1 MERKVFIYDTTLR
14 DGTQG
19 EEVSFSVDDK
29 LAIAKKLDELGIDY
43 IEGGWPAS
51 NPKDKMFFE
60 KAKELKL
67 SHSKIV
73 AFGSTIRPGFSPEED
88 YNIQSLVSSGTEVV
102 TVFGKTWDIHVTEAL
117 GISLDDNLD
126 LIRRTITYLKSK
138 GKSVFFDAEHFFDGF
153 KKNKPYTLS
162 CIKEAASSGA
172 DVVVLCDTNGGCL
185 PFEIEEIVREVKE
198 HFPKV
203 ALGIH
208 VHNDSETAVANSIVA
223 VRAGVEHVQGTIN
236 GYGERCGNAN
246 LCSIIPN
253 LQIKMGYHCIPDESL
268 KKLTEISRFVDEMA
282 NLPHNKHL
290 PYVGDSAFAHK
301 GGVHVSAILKNPKTY
316 EHIEPEAV
324 GNKRRVLVSDLS
336 GGSNIIYKAKE
347 LGIELDPYDEATS
360 KVLNEIKELENR
372 GYQFEG
378 AEASFE
384 ILLKKALN
392 MYTPFFRLMGYRVIV
407 EKRAGDKE
415 PLSEATLMIKVD
427 TEREHTA
434 SMGNGPVNA
443 IDHALRK
450 ALERFYPQLKEVKLI
465 DYKVR
470 ILSSDR
476 GTGTKVRVLVTS
488 TDGKMEWRTVGVSE
502 NIIQA
507 SYKALVDSF
516 EYKLMKDKGL

>member
-1 MERKVFIYDTTLR
+1 MKEKILIYDTTLR

-19 EEVSFSVDDK
+19 EEVNFSVDDK
-29 LAIAKKLDELGIDY
+29 LAIAKKLDDLGIDY
-43 IEGGWPAS
+43 IEGGWPGS
-51 NPKDKMFFE
+51 NPKDKEFFE
-60 KAKELKL
+60 RAKNLSLK
-67 SHSKIV
+67 HAKIV
-73 AFGSTIRPGFSPEED
+73 AFGSTLRAGLSPEED
-88 YNIQSLVSSGTEVV
+88 YNMQSLVSAGTDVV
-102 TVFGKTWDIHVTEAL
+102 TVFGKTWDIHVTQAL
-117 GISLDDNLD
+117 GISLQENLD
-126 LIRRTITYLKSK
+126 LIKNTITYLKNM
-138 GKSVFFDAEHFFDGF
+138 GKEVIFDAEHFFDGF
-153 KKNKPYTLS
+153 KNNKPYALS
-162 CIKEAASSGA
+162 CIKEACLAGA
-172 DVVVLCDTNGGCL
+172 DTVVLCDTNGGCL
-185 PFEIEEIVREVKE
+185 PFEVEEIVKNVKSAL
-198 HFPKV
+198 PNTT
-203 ALGIH
+203 LGIH
-208 VHNDSETAVANSIVA
+208 VHNDSETAVANTIMA
-223 VRAGVEHVQGTIN
+223 VRAGVRHVQGTIN

-253 LQIKMGYHCIPDESL
+253 LQIKMGYLCIPAGNL
-268 KKLTEISRFVDEMA
+268 QKLTELSRFVDEMA
-282 NLPHNKHL
+282 NLPHNKHM

-316 EHIEPEAV
+316 EHIEPELV

-336 GGSNIIYKAKE
+336 GGSNIVYKARE
-347 LGIELDPYDEATS
+347 LGIEFDPYDERAA
-360 KVLNEIKELENR
+360 KVLQEIKELENK
-372 GYQFEG
+372 GYQFDG

-384 ILLKKALN
+384 ILLKKNLGL
-392 MYTPFFRLMGYRVIV
+392 YRPFFKLVGYRVIV

-427 TEREHTA
+427 SESEHTA

-443 IDHALRK
+443 IDNALRK